1 MQVKHAK
8 LYRVRKI
15 YDLKENRPTKPGSH
29 EASRMCGQAAF
40 VFVPTEEFMRMR
52 KLAKTDKK
60 AFNQWAS
67 EAEWSAVWQK
77 QMTFDPMVGQP
88 IYFSSVKMDAGWYRT
103 SEVQKVEKMNETT
116 FHVTTVGSILEV
128 IEDD

>member
-1 MQVKHAK
+1 MKHAK

-15 YDLKENRPTKPGSH
+15 FDLKENRPTKPGSY

-40 VFVPTEEFMRMR
+40 VYVPSEEFMRMR
-52 KLAKTDKK
+52 KVENKK
-60 AFNQWAS
+60 EYSQWAS
-67 EAEWSAVWQK
+67 EADWSDVWRK
-77 QMTFDPMVGQP
+77 QMVLDPIVGQP

-103 SEVQKVEKMNETT
+103 SDVQKVEKISDTVT
-116 FHVTTVGSILEV
+116 HITTVGSVLEV